1 MFTQAQNQRPLS
13 ADPTVPPIRARTNLH
28 HQLQARVLVLSAV
41 SPVNRRMTLHLLVLA
56 IVVAAAGV
64 GAIAN

>member
-1 MFTQAQNQRPLS
+1 MFTQARNQRPFS

-56 IVVAAAGV
+56 IVVAAVGV